1 MSASPLSSPVNNCS
15 FRKLLG
21 RPSSTAQAGANSA
34 QDAPSQAFCDSTL
47 LAKRESSPLSQELPE
62 VGSGPSGCPAWC
74 QPHF

>member
-15 FRKLLG
+15 FS

-34 QDAPSQAFCDSTL
+34 QDAPSQAFCDSTP

-62 VGSGPSGCPAWC
+62 VGSGPSGCPGWC